1 MKKITSTEIDQVL
14 DEDMVELLSSDLQP
28 LDLPA
33 AQMAKLRSR
42 IMQRIDEEEAQQ
54 ADAFV
59 TIRADEGVWEEIAPK
74 LYRKVLRSDPQTG
87 VEAYLLR
94 AEPGAE
100 APPHMHEYDELCLVL
115 EGEVEFD
122 NVHLKAGDYHFAAKG
137 SQHSMAR
144 TQTGVL
150 LFLQTA
156 IAA

>member
-14 DEDMVELLSSDLQP
+14 DNEIVELLGSDLQA

-33 AQMAKLRSR
+33 AQMTNLRMQ
-42 IMQRIDEEEAQQ
+42 IMQRIDDEVAEQ
-54 ADAFV
+54 ADTFV

-74 LYRKVLRSDPQTG
+74 LYRKVLRFDPETG
-87 VEAYLLR
+87 VESYLLR

-100 APPHMHEYDELCLVL
+100 APPHMHEHDELCLVL

-122 NVHLKAGDYHFAAKG
+122 NVHLKAGDYHFAARG

-144 TQTGVL
+144 TQAGVL